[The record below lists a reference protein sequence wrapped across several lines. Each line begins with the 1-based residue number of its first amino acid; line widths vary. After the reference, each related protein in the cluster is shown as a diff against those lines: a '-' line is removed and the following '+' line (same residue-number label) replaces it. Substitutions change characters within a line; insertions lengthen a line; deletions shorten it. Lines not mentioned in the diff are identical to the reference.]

1 MIVFD
6 SELFV
11 IDETMDIDDGLPSN
25 GVVKNF
31 VMVATAINPINQA

>member
-1 MIVFD
+1 LIIFNSD
-6 SELFV
+6 LSV

-31 VMVATAINPINQA
+31 VMVATSISPINQA